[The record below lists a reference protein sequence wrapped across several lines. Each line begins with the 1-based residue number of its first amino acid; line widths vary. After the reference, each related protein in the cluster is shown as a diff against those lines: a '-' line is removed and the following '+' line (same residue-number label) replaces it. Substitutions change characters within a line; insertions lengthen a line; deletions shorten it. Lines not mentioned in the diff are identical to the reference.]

1 MNMSDQALN
10 DLIQRF
16 AISALSRERKAE
28 ALNEE
33 ILVGKYSG
41 EFYIKTKEGI
51 VLSADIMNRAKAS
64 TDEAIRIAE
73 LVGMTGE
80 IYHVDFD
87 KIELPGF
94 MDYSVNIIQQDPI
107 ELPVDAKELL
117 LYLDLDEY
125 NVMGDNTQLIHTE
138 GEVKL
143 IIEAIEDGV
152 TKYIRLDKNLSNINF
167 HPIPL
172 DELQGEVSSLKL
184 INITINKDKNFK
196 SNCAL
201 LLHNLYVTINK

>member
-172 DELQGEVSSLKL
+172 DELQGEVSSLKI

-201 LLHNLYVTINK
+201 LFHNLYVTINK

>member
-87 KIELPGF
+87 KLELPGF

-143 IIEAIEDGV
+143 IIEAVEDGV

-172 DELQGEVSSLKL
+172 DELQGEVSSLKI
-184 INITINKDKNFK
+184 INITINKDKNFE